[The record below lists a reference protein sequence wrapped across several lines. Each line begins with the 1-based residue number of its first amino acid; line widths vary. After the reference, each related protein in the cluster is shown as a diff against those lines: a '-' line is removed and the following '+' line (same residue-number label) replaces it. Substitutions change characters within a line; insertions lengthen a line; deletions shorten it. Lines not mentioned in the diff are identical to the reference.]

1 MGWTRRQAVAGMAAW
16 AAAAAGHA
24 QGPADIEGGTLRI
37 VVPYPPGGGT
47 DRAARLLA
55 DALQPLLGATVIVEN
70 RVGAGGRLAVQQVH
84 KEPAARN
91 VLLLANPAP
100 MLVAPLLVKE
110 DGYDV
115 ARDYRAL
122 SEVTRYAFGVAVGP
136 AVPVKEFGPL
146 RGWMQANRDKITVG
160 VPATGSLPHFFA
172 LMLAQQLG
180 IEMPVAGYRGS
191 APLANDLM
199 GGHVPLAVDTI
210 DALEPLHKAGK
221 LRILANSAERRST
234 TLADVPTFKEVG
246 LKLSAVG
253 WNVLYAPSAMPP
265 ERAARI
271 GDAVHRALSD
281 PAVRSRFATAELE
294 VIGSTPADTQKML
307 AGYAAQW
314 TPVIQ
319 SSGIKM

>member
-84 KEPAARN
+84 REPAARN

-136 AVPVKEFGPL
+136 AVPVKAFGPL

-180 IEMPVAGYRGS
+180 IDMPVAGYRGS

-221 LRILANSAERRST
+221 LRILANSAERRSA

-253 WNVLYAPSAMPP
+253 WNVLYAPTAMPP

-271 GDAVHRALSD
+271 GDAVHRALAD

-294 VIGSTPADTQKML
+294 VIGSTPADTQEML
-307 AGYAAQW
+307 AGYTAQW

-319 SSGIKM
+319 ASGIRM

>member
-1 MGWTRRQAVAGMAAW
+1 MGWTRRQAVTGMAAW

-55 DALQPLLGATVIVEN
+55 DALHPLLGATVIVEN

-100 MLVAPLLVKE
+100 MLVAPLLIKE

-234 TLADVPTFKEVG
+234 TLADVPTFQEVG

-271 GDAVHRALSD
+271 GDAVHRALAD

-294 VIGSTPADTQKML
+294 VIGSTPADTRKML

-319 SSGIKM
+319 ASGIKM

>member
-37 VVPYPPGGGT
+37 VVPYPPGGGP

-55 DALQPLLGATVIVEN
+55 DAQQPLLGATVIVEN

-84 KEPAARN
+84 REPAARN

-136 AVPVKEFGPL
+136 AVPVKAFGPL

-180 IEMPVAGYRGS
+180 IDMPVAGYRGS

-221 LRILANSAERRST
+221 LRILANSAERRSA

-253 WNVLYAPSAMPP
+253 WNVLYAPTAMPP

-271 GDAVHRALSD
+271 GDAVHRALAD

-307 AGYAAQW
+307 AGYTAQW
-314 TPVIQ
+314 TPVIRA
-319 SSGIKM
+319 SGIRM